1 MQCLNQLELF
11 AELKWA
17 SSQIV
22 LNLGL
27 GMGMRMRIHAV
38 HADDADMRI
47 AISGETLCRDNCQL
61 IGIPFFHTRSA
72 GKNNRN

>member
-38 HADDADMRI
+38 HADDADMHI
-47 AISGETLCRDNCQL
+47 AMRM
-61 IGIPFFHTRSA
+61 
-72 GKNNRN
+72 

>member
-47 AISGETLCRDNCQL
+47 AMRMLKILMRISRIQ
-61 IGIPFFHTRSA
+61 R
-72 GKNNRN
+72 KK